1 MNDQDPAPIH
11 GDPTAFVI
19 DDQVAIA
26 LLADIQIRA
35 AMARGDFD
43 DLPGSGMPLNLPD
56 HHDPDWWLKSL
67 MEREHVVLLPPS
79 IQLRKDD
86 ATLNGRLDEMSD
98 EGEVRREIDEFNKRV
113 IRARY
118 DLPAGPPL
126 ITMPRDVEATVTAWG
141 DRRARRAEKVREQA
155 TEESP
160 EARPRRLFS
169 WTSIRRLLRSSRSVV
184 TGRPP
189 A

>member
-43 DLPGSGMPLNLPD
+43 DLPGSAMPLNLPD

-86 ATLNGRLDEMSD
+86 ATLNGRLDEMSTK
-98 EGEVRREIDEFNKRV
+98 GRC
-113 IRARY
+113 A
-118 DLPAGPPL
+118 
-126 ITMPRDVEATVTAWG
+126 
-141 DRRARRAEKVREQA
+141 
-155 TEESP
+155 
-160 EARPRRLFS
+160 
-169 WTSIRRLLRSSRSVV
+169 
-184 TGRPP
+184 GRPMSSTRE
-189 A
+189 